1 MFTPRVLRVY
11 TKYMKHKNNF
21 HSQKQELH
29 PDTFLFSTLTLLI
42 VVILAFVLTY
52 LPTLQQKND
61 RAGACTEETRV
72 CPGGSLVS
80 RTGPNCDFTRC
91 PRENP
96 PSRPG
101 ITEEPFDAPLAP
113 PQEEPVVLKE
123 KPTLV
128 CTDVVKLCP
137 DGSFVG
143 KVGKNCEFAPC
154 PDDLES
160 ESDR

>member
-1 MFTPRVLRVY
+1 
-11 TKYMKHKNNF
+11 MKHKNNS
-21 HSQKQELH
+21 HTRKPELH
-29 PDTFLFSTLTLLI
+29 PDTFLFSALALLI

-52 LPTLQQKND
+52 LPTLLQKTN
-61 RAGACTEETRV
+61 RVGTCSEETRV

-91 PRENP
+91 PNNNLP
-96 PSRPG
+96 NRPG
-101 ITEEPFDAPLAP
+101 ITEEPFEAPFTP
-113 PQEEPVVLKE
+113 PRTEPIVLKE
-123 KPTLV
+123 KAAIV
-128 CTDVVKLCP
+128 CTDVVKMCP

>member
-1 MFTPRVLRVY
+1 
-11 TKYMKHKNNF
+11 MKHKNNS
-21 HSQKQELH
+21 HTRKHELH
-29 PDTFLFSTLTLLI
+29 PDTLLFSALALLI
-42 VVILAFVLTY
+42 FIILAFVLAY
-52 LPTLQQKND
+52 LPVLQQKTD
-61 RAGACTEETRV
+61 RTGVCTEETRV

-91 PRENP
+91 PSNSTL
-96 PSRPG
+96 SRPG
-101 ITEEPFDAPLAP
+101 ITEEPFEAP
-113 PQEEPVVLKE
+113 PAPPRQEPVLLKE
-123 KPTLV
+123 TTTPV

-143 KVGKNCEFAPC
+143 RAGKNCEFAPC

>member
-1 MFTPRVLRVY
+1 
-11 TKYMKHKNNF
+11 MKHKNNF

-91 PRENP
+91 PSDNP

-113 PQEEPVVLKE
+113 PREEPIVLKE